1 MENLTLVI
9 PAKKEKESLPSVIN
23 ELKKYNL
30 KILVVLEKS
39 DKETIESISECDCQI
54 VFQKNKGYGDA
65 ILEGLNFVNTE
76 LFCIFNADGSF
87 NPIELKTMY
96 KELQD
101 KKLPIRINDWDT
113 IRGARVVYVHPFGF
127 MNIVMMQTPG
137 YHEIKEF
144 IGALNAMYTFEKMFS
159 IQLVKQPHYDPEDH
173 FDILRNHWKLDRLEE
188 NIERAQSMCLGPDEI
203 KRT

>member
-1 MENLTLVI
+1 MKRVLLIILLHLSLFFLVFVYQAQAEEDNEWYVNDFGTFVVAAVSGEVVHGDKLRFFI
-9 PAKKEKESLPSVIN
+9 KKEDCSKVSMMFSFSTS
-23 ELKKYNL
+23 LKKDEI
-30 KILVVLEKS
+30 KK
-39 DKETIESISECDCQI
+39 
-54 VFQKNKGYGDA
+54 
-65 ILEGLNFVNTE
+65 
-76 LFCIFNADGSF
+76 
-87 NPIELKTMY
+87 
-96 KELQD
+96 LQD

-127 MNIVMMQTPG
+127 MTIVMMQTPG

-188 NIERAQSMCLGPDEI
+188 NIEKARSMCLGPEEI

>member
-1 MENLTLVI
+1 MKRVLLIILLHLSLFFLVFAYQAQAEEDNEWYVNDFGNFVVAAVSGEVI
-9 PAKKEKESLPSVIN
+9 YGDKLRFFIKKEDCSKVSMMFSFSTS
-23 ELKKYNL
+23 LKKDE
-30 KILVVLEKS
+30 I
-39 DKETIESISECDCQI
+39 
-54 VFQKNKGYGDA
+54 
-65 ILEGLNFVNTE
+65 
-76 LFCIFNADGSF
+76 
-87 NPIELKTMY
+87 

-173 FDILRNHWKLDRLEE
+173 IDILRNNWKLDRLVE
-188 NIERAQSMCLGPDEI
+188 NIEIAQSMCLGPEEI
-203 KRT
+203 KII

>member
-1 MENLTLVI
+1 MKRVLLIILLHLSLFLIVFAYQAQAEEDNEWYVNDFGTFVVAAVSGEVVHGDKLRFFI
-9 PAKKEKESLPSVIN
+9 KKEDCSKVSMMFSFSTS
-23 ELKKYNL
+23 LKKDE
-30 KILVVLEKS
+30 I
-39 DKETIESISECDCQI
+39 
-54 VFQKNKGYGDA
+54 
-65 ILEGLNFVNTE
+65 
-76 LFCIFNADGSF
+76 
-87 NPIELKTMY
+87 

-144 IGALNAMYTFEKMFS
+144 IGALNTMYTFEKMFS

-188 NIERAQSMCLGPDEI
+188 NIERAQSMCIGPDEV
-203 KRT
+203 KST

>member
-1 MENLTLVI
+1 MKRVLLIILLHLSLFFLVFVYQVQAEEDNEWYVNDFGTFVVAAVSGEVVHGDKLRFFI
-9 PAKKEKESLPSVIN
+9 KKGDCSKVSMMFSFSTS
-23 ELKKYNL
+23 LKKDE
-30 KILVVLEKS
+30 I
-39 DKETIESISECDCQI
+39 
-54 VFQKNKGYGDA
+54 
-65 ILEGLNFVNTE
+65 
-76 LFCIFNADGSF
+76 
-87 NPIELKTMY
+87 

-159 IQLVKQPHYDPEDH
+159 IQSVSYTHLTLPTTPYV
-173 FDILRNHWKLDRLEE
+173 
-188 NIERAQSMCLGPDEI
+188 
-203 KRT
+203 